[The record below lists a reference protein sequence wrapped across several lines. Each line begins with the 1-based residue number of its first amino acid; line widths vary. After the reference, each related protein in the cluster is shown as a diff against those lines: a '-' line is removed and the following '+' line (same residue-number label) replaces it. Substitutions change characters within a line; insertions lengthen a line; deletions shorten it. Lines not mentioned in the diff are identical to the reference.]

1 MEMNVLQRLEDYAQ
15 RVSRG
20 ILSVD
25 KIQFQKAFDVLCD
38 VYLNGNKEVFVCGNG
53 GSLTMS
59 DHFHCDHGKGT
70 HFDAKM
76 KPRIQPLT
84 NGSILT
90 AIANDIGYDEVFS
103 FQLCFKAKS
112 DDILVA
118 ISASGNSPNI
128 IRAITKAKELG
139 MTVIAFVGFDG
150 GKAKDLADVC
160 LWVREDNYGIIEDCH
175 QSFMHILAQSIR
187 MTYNC
192 NQEIKL

>member
-1 MEMNVLQRLEDYAQ
+1 MNVLQRLDDYAQ
-15 RVSRG
+15 RVNRG

-25 KIQFQKAFDVLCD
+25 KTQFQKAFDVLCD
-38 VYLNGNKEVFVCGNG
+38 AYLNGKKEVFICGNG

-103 FQLCFKAKS
+103 FQLNFKAKS

-139 MTVIAFVGFDG
+139 MTVVAFVGFDG

-187 MTYNC
+187 MKYNC